1 MFRHGDEE
9 NSNLLPELS
18 ISAARCVDFQMP
30 AFSLDAETVL
40 QDLRAFVAAEFEAQR
55 LKFAEQRASPRSE
68 RVEDGTCVEGL
79 RFQRLDEAGRDV
91 FRHEG
96 NDSRLR
102 EGDLVTLRQSEEGD
116 EMLVVLFREEA
127 GEMWLVSEK
136 GLKTAMF
143 AETGGWFIDEALL
156 DLESHYLTA
165 FDRLPNSAIGQEC
178 ILPLLMGKQ
187 EPELDEEEFNG
198 AMEDLKK
205 QPQAWEE
212 AQRDAIASCL
222 ATERCCL
229 VQGPPGTG
237 KTRVL
242 AQVVRQLV
250 ERGER
255 VLITAFTHRAIDNAL
270 SATAAGTDD
279 RARVARICA
288 ATHRREENFDRY
300 EFFAASPLAAQSGG
314 WVAAATPFALRK
326 RLPGVEFDTIV
337 IDEAGQMTT
346 ALAIM
351 AMLAGRKYLL
361 FGDQQQLGPVV
372 MSRSRRDA
380 EFVGIFHALRAQS
393 KHGTCLD
400 VTYRLN
406 DKLAEWPSE
415 NFYHGELVPAPLAAA
430 RRLAC
435 PTPSHEP
442 EWFREVIS
450 SEKPLIWLKHTSEAS
465 RTVNSA
471 EVAAA
476 AEVLRALHRGGVKPE
491 DIAVVTPYRKQARA
505 MRRRLETLMP
515 ETSWRGCVIDTVERM
530 QGQEREVI
538 VFSMCA
544 SDPSFIRR
552 QAEFLFD
559 PRRLNVAATR
569 ARSKL
574 IILASDSLLHTD
586 LQDTELAEDQSLLR
600 SLSRC
605 AHSVSFP
612 A

>member
-1 MFRHGDEE
+1 MQ
-9 NSNLLPELS
+9 NSFP
-18 ISAARCVDFQMP
+18 SAHEVI
-30 AFSLDAETVL
+30 
-40 QDLRAFVAAEFEAQR
+40 QDLRAFISAEFHASR
-55 LKFAEQRASPRSE
+55 LKFAEQRAKPRSE
-68 RVEDGTCVEGL
+68 RVEDGTCVDGL
-79 RFQRLDEAGRDV
+79 RYRRVDDAGRAV
-91 FRHEG
+91 FSHEG

-102 EGDLVTLRQSEEGD
+102 EGDLVTLRQAEDGD
-116 EMLVVLFREEA
+116 ETLASLFREEA
-127 GEMWLVSEK
+127 GEMWLATEK
-136 GLKTAMF
+136 GFKASMF
-143 AETGGWFIDEALL
+143 GEPVGWFIDEAFL
-156 DLESHYLTA
+156 DLEGYYLMA

-178 ILPLLMGKQ
+178 ILPLLMGTEKMA
-187 EPELDEEEFNG
+187 LDEEEFHG
-198 AMEDLKK
+198 AMDDLTRE
-205 QPQAWEE
+205 PQKWEE

-222 ATERCCL
+222 AAERCCL

-242 AQVVRQLV
+242 AQVVRRLV

-270 SATAAGTDD
+270 AATAREMDD
-279 RARVARICA
+279 RDRVARICA

-300 EFFAASPLAAQSGG
+300 EIFAASPLAAQSGG

-372 MSRSRRDA
+372 MSRSRREA
-380 EFVGIFHALRAQS
+380 EFIGIFHALRAQA

-406 DKLAEWPSE
+406 DKLTEWPSE
-415 NFYHGELVPAPLAAA
+415 NFYHGELAPSPLAAA

-435 PTPSHEP
+435 QTSSQEP
-442 EWFREVIS
+442 EWLREVVS
-450 SEKPLIWLKHTSEAS
+450 SEKPLIWLHHPSESS
-465 RTVNSA
+465 RTVNTT

-515 ETSWRGCVIDTVERM
+515 ETSWRGCIIDTVERM

-544 SDPSFIRR
+544 SDPTFIRW

-569 ARSKL
+569 SRSKL

-586 LQDTELAEDQSLLR
+586 LHDTDLMEDQALLR
-600 SLSRC
+600 SLSQC
-605 AHSVSFP
+605 AHAISLTT
-612 A
+612 

>member
-1 MFRHGDEE
+1 
-9 NSNLLPELS
+9 
-18 ISAARCVDFQMP
+18 MP
-30 AFSLDAETVL
+30 AFSLDAESVL
-40 QDLRAFVAAEFEAQR
+40 QDLRAFVAAEFAAQR
-55 LKFAEQRASPRSE
+55 LKFAEQRAKPRSE
-68 RVEDGTCVEGL
+68 RVEDGTCIESL
-79 RFQRLDEAGRDV
+79 RFQRLDEAGRAV
-91 FRHEG
+91 FNHAG

-102 EGDLVTLRQSEEGD
+102 EGDLVTLRQAEDGD
-116 EMLVVLFREEA
+116 EILANLFREDA
-127 GEMWLVSEK
+127 GEMWLVTETGFK
-136 GLKTAMF
+136 AAMF
-143 AETGGWFIDEALL
+143 SEPGGWFMDEAFL
-156 DLESHYLTA
+156 DLEGHYLAA
-165 FDRLPNSAIGQEC
+165 FDRLPTSAIGQEC
-178 ILPLLMGKQ
+178 ILPLLMGS
-187 EPELDEEEFNG
+187 EAPEFDEEEFNG
-198 AMEDLKK
+198 AMEDLQK
-205 QPQAWEE
+205 QPQPWED

-222 ATERCCL
+222 AVERCCL

-242 AQVVRQLV
+242 AQVVRRLV

-270 SATAAGTDD
+270 SATAREMND
-279 RARVARICA
+279 RDRVARICA
-288 ATHRREENFDRY
+288 PMHRRDENFDRY
-300 EFFAASPLAAQSGG
+300 EFFAASPLASQSGG

-372 MSRSRRDA
+372 MSRSRREA
-380 EFVGIFHALRAQS
+380 EFIGIFHALRAQA

-406 DKLAEWPSE
+406 DKLTKWPSE
-415 NFYHGELVPAPLAAA
+415 NFYHGELVSAPVAAS

-435 PTPSHEP
+435 QTSLQQP
-442 EWFREVIS
+442 EWLREIIS
-450 SEKPLIWLKHTSEAS
+450 SEKPLIWLHHTNESS
-465 RTVNSA
+465 RTVNST

-476 AEVLRALHRGGVKPE
+476 AEILGALYRGGVKPE

-544 SDPSFIRR
+544 SDPAFLCR

-574 IILASDSLLHTD
+574 IILASDSLFQTD
-586 LQDTELAEDQSLLR
+586 LHNTDLMEDQALLR
-600 SLSRC
+600 SLSMC
-605 AHSVSFP
+605 SDQIILPHV
-612 A
+612 

>member
-1 MFRHGDEE
+1 M
-9 NSNLLPELS
+9 
-18 ISAARCVDFQMP
+18 
-30 AFSLDAETVL
+30 
-40 QDLRAFVAAEFEAQR
+40 
-55 LKFAEQRASPRSE
+55 
-68 RVEDGTCVEGL
+68 
-79 RFQRLDEAGRDV
+79 
-91 FRHEG
+91 
-96 NDSRLR
+96 
-102 EGDLVTLRQSEEGD
+102 TLRQSEDGD
-116 EMLVVLFREEA
+116 ETLAELFREEA
-127 GEMWLVSEK
+127 GEMWLASEK
-136 GLKTAMF
+136 GFKTAQF
-143 AETGGWFIDEALL
+143 AETGGWFIDEAFL
-156 DLESHYLTA
+156 DLESHYLAA

-178 ILPLLMGKQ
+178 ILPLLMGTQ
-187 EPELDEEEFNG
+187 RTELDEEEFHG

-212 AQRDAIASCL
+212 TQRDAIASCL
-222 ATERCCL
+222 AAERCCL

-242 AQVVRQLV
+242 AQVVRRLV

-270 SATAAGTDD
+270 AATARELDERD
-279 RARVARICA
+279 RVARICA

-300 EFFAASPLAAQSGG
+300 EFFAASPLAGQSGG

-326 RLPGVEFDTIV
+326 RLPGVEFDTVV

-372 MSRSRRDA
+372 MSRSRREA
-380 EFVGIFHALRAQS
+380 EFIGIFHALRAQA

-406 DKLAEWPSE
+406 DKLTEWPSE
-415 NFYHGELVPAPLAAA
+415 NFYHGELVSAPLAAA
-430 RRLAC
+430 RRLTC
-435 PTPSHEP
+435 QTVSQEP
-442 EWFREVIS
+442 EWLREAIS
-450 SEKPLIWLKHTSEAS
+450 SEKPLIWLQHTSEAS

-476 AEVLRALHRGGVKPE
+476 AEVLRSLHRGGVRLE

-505 MRRRLETLMP
+505 LRRRLETLMP
-515 ETSWRGCVIDTVERM
+515 ETSWRGCVVDTVERM
-530 QGQEREVI
+530 QGQEREAI

-559 PRRLNVAATR
+559 PRRLNVATTR
-569 ARSKL
+569 ARTKL
-574 IILASDSLLHTD
+574 IILGSESLLHTD
-586 LQDTELAEDQSLLR
+586 LLDTDLAEDQSLLR

-605 AHSVSFP
+605 AHSVAFP

>member
-1 MFRHGDEE
+1 
-9 NSNLLPELS
+9 
-18 ISAARCVDFQMP
+18 MP

-40 QDLRAFVAAEFEAQR
+40 HDLRAFLAAEFEAQR
-55 LKFAEQRASPRSE
+55 LKFAEQRAKPRGE
-68 RVEDGTCVEGL
+68 RVEDGTCIDGL
-79 RFQRLDEAGRDV
+79 SFRRLDEAGRAV
-91 FRHEG
+91 FSHAG

-102 EGDLVTLRQSEEGD
+102 EGDLVTLRQAEDVDGT
-116 EMLVVLFREEA
+116 LANLFREEA
-127 GEMWLVSEK
+127 GEMWLVTEK
-136 GLKTAMF
+136 GFKATMF
-143 AETGGWFIDEALL
+143 SEAGGWFIDEAFL
-156 DLESHYLTA
+156 DLEGHYLAA

-178 ILPLLMGKQ
+178 VLPLLMGSAA
-187 EPELDEEEFNG
+187 PEFDEDEFNG
-198 AMEDLKK
+198 AMEDLQKE
-205 QPQAWEE
+205 PQAWED
-212 AQRDAIASCL
+212 AQRDAMASCL
-222 ATERCCL
+222 AVERCCL

-242 AQVVRQLV
+242 AQVVRRLV

-270 SATAAGTDD
+270 SATARELND
-279 RARVARICA
+279 RDRVARICA
-288 ATHRREENFDRY
+288 QTHRRDENFDRY
-300 EFFAASPLAAQSGG
+300 EFFAASPLTSQTGG

-372 MSRSRRDA
+372 VSRSRR
-380 EFVGIFHALRAQS
+380 EVESVGIFHALKSQA

-406 DKLAEWPSE
+406 DKLTEWPSE
-415 NFYHGELVPAPLAAA
+415 NFYHGELVSAPVAAA

-435 PTPSHEP
+435 TAPLQEPDWIQQAISPETPL
-442 EWFREVIS
+442 V
-450 SEKPLIWLKHTSEAS
+450 WLGHAAEGS

-471 EVAAA
+471 EVSAA
-476 AEVLRALHRGGVKPE
+476 AEILRALHRGGVKPE

-515 ETSWRGCVIDTVERM
+515 DTLWRGCVIDTVERM

-538 VFSMCA
+538 IFSMCA
-544 SDPSFIRR
+544 SDPGFIRR

-559 PRRLNVAATR
+559 PHRLNVAATR

-574 IILASDSLLHTD
+574 IILASDSLLYTD
-586 LQDTELAEDQSLLR
+586 LHDTDLSEDQALLR
-600 SLSRC
+600 SMWKFAERIALPPSCGNSNTRET
-605 AHSVSFP
+605 F
-612 A
+612 

>member
-1 MFRHGDEE
+1 
-9 NSNLLPELS
+9 
-18 ISAARCVDFQMP
+18 MP
-30 AFSLDAETVL
+30 AFSLRADAVL
-40 QDLRAFVAAEFEAQR
+40 QELRAFVAAEFEAQR
-55 LKFAEQRASPRSE
+55 LKFAEQRAKPRSE
-68 RVEDGTCVEGL
+68 RVEDGTCVDGL
-79 RFQRLDEAGRDV
+79 RFQRLDESGRAV
-91 FRHEG
+91 FKHEG

-102 EGDLVTLRQSEEGD
+102 EGDLVALRQVEDGD
-116 EMLVVLFREEA
+116 ETRASLFREEA
-127 GEMWLVSEK
+127 GEMWLATEK
-136 GLKTAMF
+136 GFKAATF
-143 AETGGWFIDEALL
+143 AEAGGWFIDEAFL
-156 DLESHYLTA
+156 DLESHYLAA
-165 FDRLPNSAIGQEC
+165 FDRLPMSAIGQEC
-178 ILPLLMGKQ
+178 ILPLLMGS
-187 EPELDEEEFNG
+187 EAPEFDEEEFNG
-198 AMEDLKK
+198 AMEDFQK
-205 QPQAWEE
+205 QPQAWED

-222 ATERCCL
+222 AVERCCL

-242 AQVVRQLV
+242 AQVVRRFV

-270 SATAAGTDD
+270 SSTARELDD
-279 RARVARICA
+279 RQRVARICA
-288 ATHRREENFDRY
+288 PMHRRDENFERY
-300 EFFAASPLAAQSGG
+300 ESFASSPLASQAGG

-351 AMLAGRKYLL
+351 AMLTGRKYLL

-372 MSRSRRDA
+372 MSRSRR
-380 EFVGIFHALRAQS
+380 EVESIGIFHALRSQAR
-393 KHGTCLD
+393 HGTCLD

-406 DKLAEWPSE
+406 DTLSSWPSE
-415 NFYHGELVPAPLAAA
+415 NFYHGELVSAPAVAA

-435 PTPSHEP
+435 KAPPQGP
-442 EWFREVIS
+442 EWLHHVIAPES
-450 SEKPLIWLKHTSEAS
+450 PLVWLGHTDAAS
-465 RTVNSA
+465 RTVNST

-476 AEVLRALHRGGVKPE
+476 AEILRALHRGGVKPE

-515 ETSWRGCVIDTVERM
+515 DTSWRGCVIDTVERM

-544 SDPSFIRR
+544 SDPGFIRR

-574 IILASDSLLHTD
+574 VILASDSLLHTD
-586 LQDTELAEDQSLLR
+586 LHETDLAEDQALLR
-600 SLSRC
+600 SLARF
-605 AHSVSFP
+605 AHSLRLP

>member
-1 MFRHGDEE
+1 
-9 NSNLLPELS
+9 
-18 ISAARCVDFQMP
+18 MP
-30 AFSLDAETVL
+30 AFSLDAESVL
-40 QDLRAFVAAEFEAQR
+40 QDLRAFVAAEFAAQR
-55 LKFAEQRASPRSE
+55 LKFAEQRAKPRIE
-68 RVEDGTCVEGL
+68 RVEDGTCIESL
-79 RFQRLDEAGRDV
+79 RFQRLDEAGRAV
-91 FRHEG
+91 FNHAG

-102 EGDLVTLRQSEEGD
+102 EGDLVTLRQAEDGD
-116 EMLVVLFREEA
+116 EILANLFREEA
-127 GEMWLVSEK
+127 GEMWLVTEK
-136 GLKTAMF
+136 GFKAAMF
-143 AETGGWFIDEALL
+143 SEPSGWFMDEAFL
-156 DLESHYLTA
+156 DLESHYLAA
-165 FDRLPNSAIGQEC
+165 FDRLPMSAIGQEC
-178 ILPLLMGKQ
+178 ILPLLMGS
-187 EPELDEEEFNG
+187 EAPEFDEEEFNG
-198 AMEDLKK
+198 AMEDLQK
-205 QPQAWEE
+205 QPQAWED

-222 ATERCCL
+222 AVERCCL

-242 AQVVRQLV
+242 AQVVRRLV

-270 SATAAGTDD
+270 SATAREMND
-279 RARVARICA
+279 RDRVARICA
-288 ATHRREENFDRY
+288 PMHRRDENFDRY
-300 EFFAASPLAAQSGG
+300 EFFATSPLASQSGG
-314 WVAAATPFALRK
+314 WVAATTPFALRK

-351 AMLAGRKYLL
+351 AMLSGRKYLL
-361 FGDQQQLGPVV
+361 FGDQEQLGPVV
-372 MSRSRRDA
+372 MSRSRREVDSI
-380 EFVGIFHALRAQS
+380 GIFHALRSQA

-406 DKLAEWPSE
+406 DKLAAWPSE
-415 NFYHGELVPAPLAAA
+415 NFYQGELVPAPVAAS

-435 PTPSHEP
+435 KVPPQGP
-442 EWFREVIS
+442 EWLNQVITP
-450 SEKPLIWLKHTSEAS
+450 ETPLVWLGHLDEAS
-465 RTVNSA
+465 RTLNAA
-471 EVAAA
+471 EVSAA
-476 AEVLRALHRGGVKPE
+476 AEILRALHLGGVKPE

-515 ETSWRGCVIDTVERM
+515 DTSWRGCVIDTVERM

-544 SDPSFIRR
+544 SDPGFIQR

-569 ARSKL
+569 ASSKM

-586 LQDTELAEDQSLLR
+586 LHDTDLAEDQALLR
-600 SLSRC
+600 SLARF
-605 AHSVSFP
+605 AHSIRLP

>member
-1 MFRHGDEE
+1 M
-9 NSNLLPELS
+9 
-18 ISAARCVDFQMP
+18 
-30 AFSLDAETVL
+30 
-40 QDLRAFVAAEFEAQR
+40 AAEFAAQR
-55 LKFAEQRASPRSE
+55 LKFAEQRAKPRNE
-68 RVEDGTCVEGL
+68 RVEDGTCIESL
-79 RFQRLDEAGRDV
+79 RFLRLDEAGRAV
-91 FRHEG
+91 FNHAG

-102 EGDLVTLRQSEEGD
+102 EGDLVTLRQAEDGD
-116 EMLVVLFREEA
+116 EILANLFREEA
-127 GEMWLVSEK
+127 GEMWLVTEK
-136 GLKTAMF
+136 GFKAAMF
-143 AETGGWFIDEALL
+143 SEPSGWFMDEAFL
-156 DLESHYLTA
+156 DLESYYLAA
-165 FDRLPNSAIGQEC
+165 FDRLPMSAIGQEC
-178 ILPLLMGKQ
+178 ILPLLMGS
-187 EPELDEEEFNG
+187 EAPEFDEEEFNG
-198 AMEDLKK
+198 AMEDLQK
-205 QPQAWEE
+205 QPQAWED
-212 AQRDAIASCL
+212 AQMDAIASCL
-222 ATERCCL
+222 AVERCCL

-242 AQVVRQLV
+242 AQVVRRLV

-270 SATAAGTDD
+270 SATAREMND
-279 RARVARICA
+279 RDRVARICA
-288 ATHRREENFDRY
+288 PMHRRDENFDRY
-300 EFFAASPLAAQSGG
+300 EFFAASPLALQSGG

-326 RLPGVEFDTIV
+326 RLPGVEFDTVV

-351 AMLAGRKYLL
+351 AMLSGRKYLL

-372 MSRSRRDA
+372 MSRSRREVDSI
-380 EFVGIFHALRAQS
+380 GIFHALRSQA

-406 DKLAEWPSE
+406 DTLAAWPSE
-415 NFYHGELVPAPLAAA
+415 NFYQGELVPAPVAAA

-435 PTPSHEP
+435 KTPPQGP
-442 EWFREVIS
+442 EWLNQVIAPEV
-450 SEKPLIWLKHTSEAS
+450 PLVWLGHLDEAS

-471 EVAAA
+471 EVSAA
-476 AEVLRALHRGGVKPE
+476 AEILRALHRGGVKPE

-515 ETSWRGCVIDTVERM
+515 DTSWRGCVIDTVERM

-544 SDPSFIRR
+544 SDPGFIQR

-569 ARSKL
+569 ARSKV

-586 LQDTELAEDQSLLR
+586 LHDTDLAEDQALLR
-600 SLSRC
+600 SLARF
-605 AHSVSFP
+605 AHSIRLP

>member
-1 MFRHGDEE
+1 
-9 NSNLLPELS
+9 
-18 ISAARCVDFQMP
+18 MP
-30 AFSLDAETVL
+30 AFTLDAETVL

-55 LKFAEQRASPRSE
+55 LKFAEQRAKPRSE
-68 RVEDGTCVEGL
+68 RVEDGTCVDGL
-79 RFQRLDEAGRDV
+79 RFLRLDEAGRAV
-91 FRHEG
+91 FRHAG

-102 EGDLVTLRQSEEGD
+102 EGDLVTLRQAEDGD
-116 EMLVVLFREEA
+116 ETLASLFREEA
-127 GEMWLVSEK
+127 GEMWLAAEK
-136 GLKTAMF
+136 SFKDSMF
-143 AETGGWFIDEALL
+143 AETGGWFIDEAFL
-156 DLESHYLTA
+156 DLESHYLAA
-165 FDRLPNSAIGQEC
+165 FDRLPNSAIGQER
-178 ILPLLMGKQ
+178 ILPLLMGTQ

-198 AMEDLKK
+198 VMEDLQK
-205 QPQAWEE
+205 QPQAWED

-222 ATERCCL
+222 AAERCCL

-242 AQVVRQLV
+242 AQVVRRLV

-270 SATAAGTDD
+270 AATARELDD
-279 RARVARICA
+279 RDRVARICA
-288 ATHRREENFDRY
+288 ATHRREENFDRH
-300 EFFAASPLAAQSGG
+300 EFFAASPLASQSGG
-314 WVAAATPFALRK
+314 WVVAATPFALRK

-346 ALAIM
+346 ALAMM
-351 AMLAGRKYLL
+351 ALLAGRKYLL

-372 MSRSRRDA
+372 MSRSRR
-380 EFVGIFHALRAQS
+380 EVESIGIFHALRAQS

-406 DKLAEWPSE
+406 DKLTEWPSE

-430 RRLAC
+430 HRLAC
-435 PTPSHEP
+435 QTSRQEP
-442 EWFREVIS
+442 EWLHEVIS
-450 SEKPLIWLKHTSEAS
+450 SERPLIWVKHACEAS
-465 RTVNSA
+465 RTMSSA

-476 AEVLRALHRGGVKPE
+476 AEVLRALHRAGVKPE

-515 ETSWRGCVIDTVERM
+515 EASWRGCVIDTVERM

-538 VFSMCA
+538 LFSMCA
-544 SDPSFIRR
+544 SDPAFIRM

-586 LQDTELAEDQSLLR
+586 LHDTDLAEDQALLR

-605 AHSVSFP
+605 AHSISLP